1 MSDLKAP
8 TDIVEAMGE
17 AYELML
23 ERIAQG
29 VDRLRKAEKEAEPE
43 MKHLLAE
50 AKEKAVELGELTR
63 EEADRVADYLDRDLK
78 AAGGWLAD
86 TGEEFKDWLG
96 METALIS
103 DRLLD
108 MFIKA
113 ADQTSLEL
121 QKLKERAESMEYKTG
136 EIAGPGTLV
145 CTTCGEHIHF
155 KKPGHIPPCPKC
167 AATSYKRVVE
177 S

>member
-1 MSDLKAP
+1 MPGMKAP

-23 ERIAQG
+23 ERIAEG

-43 MKHLLAE
+43 MARLLAE
-50 AKEKAVELGELTR
+50 AKEKSVELGELTR
-63 EEADRVADYLDRDLK
+63 EEADRVAEYLDRDLK

-86 TGEEFKDWLG
+86 TGEEFKEWLG

-103 DRLLD
+103 DHFLD

-121 QKLKERAESMEYKTG
+121 QKLKQRAESLEYKTG

-145 CTTCGEHIHF
+145 CTACGEHLHF
-155 KKPGHIPPCPKC
+155 NKPGHIPPCPKC
-167 AATSYKRVVE
+167 SATTFKRVA
-177 S
+177 SD

>member
-1 MSDLKAP
+1 MSELKP
-8 TDIVEAMGE
+8 PRDIVEAMGE

-23 ERIAQG
+23 ERTAQG
-29 VDRLRKAEKEAEPE
+29 VEHLKQMEKEAEPE
-43 MKHLLAE
+43 MAHLIDE

-63 EEADRVADYLDRDLK
+63 EEANQVADYLDRDLK
-78 AAGGWLAD
+78 AAGSWLAD
-86 TGEEFKDWLG
+86 TGDEFKDWLG

-108 MFIKA
+108 MFITA

-121 QKLKERAESMEYKTG
+121 QKLKQRAESLEYKTG

-145 CTTCGEHIHF
+145 CTACGEHVHF
-155 KKPGHIPPCPKC
+155 NKPGHIPPCPKC
-167 AATSYKRVVE
+167 NATSFKRVTE
-177 S
+177 A